1 MALVKTGATYNSAQ
15 AAEAYDM
22 AAADADISGAFATT
36 LKEATSPA
44 EHSDHAA
51 TSCTDA
57 DFVVYIHP
65 TPAATS
71 VPEKTQK
78 ERRET

>member
-1 MALVKTGATYNSAQ
+1 
-15 AAEAYDM
+15 M
-22 AAADADISGAFATT
+22 AAADADIAGAVATT

-51 TSCTDA
+51 TTCTDA
-57 DFVVYIHP
+57 GFAVYIHP
-65 TPAATS
+65 TPAATY
-71 VPEKTQK
+71 VPGKNTK